1 MRAML
6 WFGENA
12 HMGAEDV
19 SLVDGMPSH
28 FEMPQEFLE
37 LAEWS
42 SLQGFVRDGYGY
54 LADPDKGAHCL
65 VVLGERADLRDWSG
79 YLRDPRRL
87 WHVASTG
94 GEGSSVCLWLDDAG
108 EQHVVHHGSGSGSVL
123 WAVLPSALCVLRLF
137 AVGYEEPCWNR
148 DWADPPEEDS
158 SALDPF
164 REWAAARWGTARPR
178 TGIEAL
184 GIEDEAAEWLSF
196 DGPEDHFATWLTES
210 GTSD

>member
-1 MRAML
+1 
-6 WFGENA
+6 
-12 HMGAEDV
+12 MGGQDV

-28 FEMPQEFLE
+28 FVMPQEFLE

-42 SLQGFVRDGYGY
+42 SRRGFVRDGYGY

-65 VVLGERADLRDWSG
+65 VALGERPDLRDWSG

-94 GEGSSVCLWLDDAG
+94 GEGSSVCLWLDDRG

-123 WAVLPSALCVLRLF
+123 WAVLPSALSVLRLF
-137 AVGYEEPCWNR
+137 AVGYEEPCWNY
-148 DWADPPEEDS
+148 DWADPPEGDS

-164 REWAAARWGTARPR
+164 REWVSERWGIEPSR

-184 GIEDEAAEWLSF
+184 DLGDEAAEWLSLN
-196 DGPEDHFATWLTES
+196 GPVDRFATWLTEAA
-210 GTSD
+210 GTSN